1 MTIINYDDIIGK
13 KFKTITNNVFC
24 LNNPTNCL
32 IISKTDSG
40 KTKVVMNLIAKNCI
54 YEKIHIYTNNIND
67 KYNWL
72 KNKFKD
78 DVFIY
83 LNEIDFDKIDKNYI
97 NLIIFDDLLFSNE
110 KISKSYCKSRK
121 LNCTCIFIGH
131 RYFKNI
137 DRTLKN
143 NIDYLIFTQL
153 DKKELNMLYQDINLN
168 ITLKDFQNINNDL
181 KIYEFITIDKYNE
194 HEFMRIRKNF
204 DQIYIPK

>member
-1 MTIINYDDIIGK
+1 MTLLVK
-13 KFKTITNNVFC
+13 KFKTITNNVFF
-24 LNNPTNCL
+24 LNHPSNCL
-32 IISKTDSG
+32 VIGKTNSG
-40 KTKVVMNLIAKNCI
+40 KTNVVMNLMAKNCI
-54 YEKIHIYTNNIND
+54 YEKIHIYTNYIDD

-72 KNKFKD
+72 QNKFKN

-83 LNEIDFDKIDKNYI
+83 LDEINFDKFDKGYV
-97 NLIIFDDLLFSNE
+97 NLIIFECLVFSNQ
-110 KISKSYCKSRK
+110 KISEFYCKSRK
-121 LNCTCIFIGH
+121 FNSSVLFVGH

-153 DKKELNMLYQDINLN
+153 DEKELNMLYQDINFN
-168 ITLKDFQNINNDL
+168 ITLKEFRNINNDL
-181 KIYEFITIDKYNE
+181 KRYEFIMIDRYNE

>member
-1 MTIINYDDIIGK
+1 MTIINFDDIIGK
-13 KFKTITNNVFC
+13 KFETITNNIFC
-24 LNNPTNCL
+24 LNHPTNAL
-32 IISKTDSG
+32 IFGKTNSG
-40 KTKVVMNLIAKNCI
+40 KSNICMNLIAKNCI
-54 YEKIHIYTNNIND
+54 YEKIHIYTNNLDD
-67 KYNWL
+67 KYSWL
-72 KNKFKD
+72 QNKFKN

-83 LNEIDFDKIDKNYI
+83 LNEINFDNIDKKYV
-97 NLIIFDDLLFSNE
+97 NLIIFDDLVFSNK
-110 KISKSYCKSRK
+110 KISEFYCKSRK

-168 ITLKDFQNINNDL
+168 ITLKEFQNINNDL
-181 KIYEFITIDKYNE
+181 KRYEFIMIDKYNE